1 MSESKKFFSTPFGIL
16 LIIGVIVG
24 IGVAVYFG
32 LKDDNSGGITN
43 TQNFG
48 QNFRVTYYNTEGTN
62 IQDGFSSYLEQ
73 AMNYWE
79 DKIGEDIRLNLDVR
93 AAPMGDSRILATG
106 SMNNR
111 SNIRGGGDITINLN
125 AVAMSWTD
133 VLKHEIAHVMGIGL
147 HYTWADAII
156 RNENGVFLRSTTF
169 PETYEIYRDDY
180 SGTFN
185 HIPLG
190 DSGGHFKESIFTTE
204 LMTPYSNEGQD
215 QPATD
220 LTLTALKRL
229 GWDVDLSKSE
239 ERK

>member
-1 MSESKKFFSTPFGIL
+1 MSASKKFFSTPLGMI

-79 DKIGEDIRLNLDVR
+79 DKIDEDIRLDLDVR
-93 AAPMGDSRILATG
+93 AAPLDDRRILAYG
-106 SMNNR
+106 SMNDR

-125 AVAMSWTD
+125 AVAQRWED
-133 VLKHEIAHVMGIGL
+133 VLKHELAHVMGIGL
-147 HYTWADAII
+147 HYTWTDAII